1 MASLKKV
8 LRSTWLGKRYA
19 VVDGKENEGYADT
32 PSTKRT
38 KPNSGLSERKA
49 NSMERPPALRRNTSV
64 TQSVRDVVGS
74 FRQVIL

>member
-38 KPNSGLSERKA
+38 KPNSGLSKGKRTVW
-49 NSMERPPALRRNTSV
+49 NDRQPY
-64 TQSVRDVVGS
+64 VVI
-74 FRQVIL
+74 QVLHSL